1 MIKMEVMF
9 MNNQNSKKQEEN
21 MQSQQ
26 TFNSLGLDPEEQVM
40 NGNYGMVE
48 TDIED
53 VGYMHDE
60 GQRKQPD
67 EQ

>member
-1 MIKMEVMF
+1 MEVMF
-9 MNNQNSKKQEEN
+9 MNNQNSKKEKET
-21 MQSQQ
+21 MKSQQ
-26 TFNSLGLDPEEQVM
+26 TVNSLGLDPEEQVM

-48 TDIED
+48 TNIED

>member
-9 MNNQNSKKQEEN
+9 MNNQNAKKEEKEN

-26 TFNSLGLDPEEQVM
+26 PFNSLGLDPEEQVM

-48 TDIED
+48 TNIED
-53 VGYMHDE
+53 AGYMHDE

-67 EQ
+67 E